1 MSGQPREEQGFVFR
15 LAYHSPH
22 SGAKHLPFP
31 SMEPIPVFVS
41 DGDYLQVEDCLAAE
55 IVGSGSEAV
64 LRVKLTPGG
73 REKLNHLAELN
84 RQAAG
89 MDDYVALLL
98 FIHGKPA
105 SRLAMVFEPLPAFEM
120 DYSGLSQSEAE
131 ALHLLI
137 TG

>member
-1 MSGQPREEQGFVFR
+1 
-15 LAYHSPH
+15 
-22 SGAKHLPFP
+22 
-31 SMEPIPVFVS
+31 MEPIPVFVS
-41 DGDYLQVEDCLAAE
+41 DDDYLRGDDCLAAE

-64 LRVKLTPGG
+64 LRVKLTSGG

-105 SRLAMVFEPLPAFEM
+105 TRLAMVFEPLPAFEM

-131 ALHLLI
+131 TLHSVI